1 MIRVQTRRLLGPL
14 VATGLLV
21 GASGATSS
29 AERQATVT
37 FADANIALIRQTT
50 LYRAAVGTEL
60 RDADIVETPDGGAQI
75 EIPPG
80 TIVGVAPHTRVL
92 IRLDR
97 GKPAECDVL
106 IYSIGGIVKLARAA
120 GLGNDNAC
128 LQAAQ
133 FRAALAAGSAI
144 LRFDGGVV
152 SLFAEKGE
160 LTMQPSGAA
169 PSGGK
174 STKVPSDQFAEWR
187 AGQTLKILARPTP
200 EFLAALPGSFE
211 DSLMP
216 MADRVHA
223 GKPEPVAVRQVSYPD
238 VADWL
243 KAMPQNQDF
252 LEQMLPRLRDPEF
265 RRAFD
270 AEHGQHPDSH
280 RSAGPPTTNDS
291 ATPAELMPT
300 PSGAVSPR

>member
-1 MIRVQTRRLLGPL
+1 MAVGL
-14 VATGLLV
+14 VV
-21 GASGATSS
+21 GTSGATWS
-29 AERQATVT
+29 AERLATVT
-37 FADANIALIRQTT
+37 YADANIVLIRQTI

-60 RDADIVETPDGGAQI
+60 RDADIVETPDGAAQI

-80 TIVGVAPHTRVL
+80 TIVGLAPRTRVL
-92 IRLDR
+92 VRLDR
-97 GKPAECDVL
+97 GKPADCDVL
-106 IYSIGGIVKLARAA
+106 VYSIGGIIKLAQIA
-120 GLGNDNAC
+120 GVPNGNAC
-128 LQAAQ
+128 LQASLL
-133 FRAALAAGSAI
+133 RGALAAGSAI

-160 LTMQPSGAA
+160 LAVQATGAA

-211 DSLMP
+211 DALMP
-216 MADRVHA
+216 MADRGRA
-223 GKPEPVAVRQVSYPD
+223 SKPEPVAVRQVSYPD

-243 KAMPQNQDF
+243 KAMSESQDF
-252 LEQMLPRLRDPEF
+252 LQQMLPRLRDPEF

-270 AEHGQHPDSH
+270 AEHGQHSDSH
-280 RSAGPPTTNDS
+280 RTAPPPATNDS
-291 ATPAELMPT
+291 VTPAELMPT
-300 PSGAVSPR
+300 P